1 MVAPM
6 PADRLG
12 FVTLHYWRPTDYSD
26 SGRAL
31 DEQQFADRIAAVSLA
46 CS

>member
-26 SGRAL
+26 CARAL
-31 DEQQFADRIAAVSLA
+31 DEFADRIAAVSLA